1 MASQTTTRRRALAR
15 AAAFAAAAPAILPS
29 RGAAQAGGRP
39 LALVSPGGFQVNFA
53 EMMWMV
59 AGGHLAREGFAPTLL
74 GANGQ
79 AAANA
84 QLVAGHASFT
94 RSSMIDLVMAA
105 RDRPRPP
112 MVGIA
117 TLYQSSTFFVL
128 SLPGAAVRGPSDF
141 RGRKVGVVSVGG
153 TTELLLDLMLARAG
167 IPAAEVPRFVTGNN
181 AGALQLVRQG
191 RVDCFIASV
200 NVVVALRR
208 AGEDFVAMST
218 DEIAPMPSQVYV
230 ATPELV
236 EREPDL
242 VLRFLRAL
250 DASARDFLGGRDVGA
265 MVDAMAARFEM
276 PGLRDREALLATNRA
291 AVELWLGQGRDN
303 LLRNVPALW
312 RAGAEAIER
321 AGLARIARVE
331 DFYRDD
337 LLDRARG

>member
-1 MASQTTTRRRALAR
+1 MARLA
-15 AAAFAAAAPAILPS
+15 ATAVAAPALLPR
-29 RGAAQAGGRP
+29 RGLAQAGQP
-39 LALVSPGGFQVNFA
+39 LSIVSPGGFQVNFA

-59 AGGHLAREGFAPTLL
+59 AGGHLEREGFAPTLL

-84 QLVAGHASFT
+84 QLVAGHAGFT
-94 RSSMIDLVMAA
+94 RSAMIDLVMAA

-112 MVGIA
+112 LVGIA
-117 TLYQSSTFFVL
+117 TLYQSSTFFVI
-128 SLPGAAVRGPSDF
+128 SLPGSPVRGPADF

-153 TTELLLDLMLARAG
+153 TTELMLDLMLAQAG
-167 IPAAEVPRFVTGNN
+167 IAPAAVPRFVTGNN

-230 ATPELV
+230 ATPEFI
-236 EREPDL
+236 EREPGT

-250 DASARDFLGGRDVGA
+250 DASARDFLGGRDVAA
-265 MVDAMAARFEM
+265 MIDAMAARFEV
-276 PGLRDREALLATNRA
+276 PGARDREALLATNRA

-303 LLRNVPALW
+303 LLRNVPGLW
-312 RAGAEAIER
+312 QAGAAAIER

-331 DFYRDD
+331 DLYRAD
-337 LLDRARG
+337 LVDRARA